1 MSKPLPISLSGKV
14 IVQWGGSGLLGQS
27 LARDLAACGAT
38 LVIVSRDPTK
48 LSPLVAELHAE
59 GHAVGLESADL
70 HREASIHG
78 VRDRVLE
85 RHGRIDG
92 FVYNAVARPMRTMED
107 DLSAWR
113 ESMET
118 NATGCFAV
126 LRAFGDALATQRR
139 GSLVAV
145 SSIQGMG
152 GPQEWLYAGTSLS
165 SRPDYFFHKAG
176 LINFARYLAAHY
188 GPRGVRVNTVSPGGI
203 FDPDTPQPVA
213 FVERYQ
219 SLTMLGRMADAHEV
233 SGAVA
238 FLLSDAS
245 AYVTGVNLPVDGGY
259 SAK

>member
-1 MSKPLPISLSGKV
+1 MSKPPPISLSGKV
-14 IVQWGGSGLLGQS
+14 IVQWGGSGLLGQA
-27 LARDLAACGAT
+27 LARDLAGCGAT
-38 LVIVSRDPTK
+38 LTIVSRDPAK
-48 LSPLVAELHAE
+48 LSTLTSEIQAQGQTVS
-59 GHAVGLESADL
+59 LESADL
-70 HREASIHG
+70 GSETSIHG
-78 VRDRVLE
+78 VRDRVLA

-92 FVYNAVARPMRTMED
+92 FVYNAVARPMRTMDD

-126 LRAFGDALATQRR
+126 LRAFGDVLAARQL
-139 GSLVAV
+139 GSMVAV

-152 GPQEWLYAGTSLS
+152 GPQEWLYAGTPLS

-203 FDPDTPQPVA
+203 FDPDAPQPAA

-219 SLTMLGRMADAHEV
+219 SLTMLGRMAAAHEV